1 MVTGPVKEVKEDWN
15 PPCWCDNEEDF
26 NLNQINADEV
36 RRALNEIKKA
46 TAPGPDGITSFLL
59 KLSSNEICEN
69 IAKIIKASINTATY
83 PEHWKRANIKPVYKA
98 KGSKSDASNYRPIS
112 LLPILARCFEKLVA
126 NQLTNFCN
134 ANYIIPKEQYGFCK
148 HSNCEMALLTA
159 VDGWCKAIDGGEVV
173 AALMI
178 DLSKA
183 FDSVSHPKLLVDLL
197 EIGCS
202 LKTVQWFS
210 SYLSIRQQRIEIQG
224 KKTSY
229 LEVTRGV
236 PQGSSL
242 SPLLFNIYLRNL
254 PESINSDS
262 FVFADDV
269 TLSEHHKSIEMVKQH
284 LSASFYDLKQ
294 FCESR
299 ELVINSS
306 KTQFIIIKT
315 PSKKLSPEESTL
327 ILDGISFSPLLSVK
341 WLGFTIDRHLTFSE
355 HINTTISKCR
365 GLLGILRRI
374 SSSVPKELMLLMY
387 NALIRT
393 HLEYAS
399 SVFIGASR
407 TQLQKLDIVQ
417 KCASRVISGLPRDAH
432 AAPIMKELGMDS
444 LTERRIKHFNELVSA
459 CIEGK
464 AHPSLCEL
472 FKKPQN
478 ADHPALHP
486 RTVIGR
492 RAFSSLGILVFNSAP
507 EMIAPA
513 DEDL

>member
-1 MVTGPVKEVKEDWN
+1 
-15 PPCWCDNEEDF
+15 
-26 NLNQINADEV
+26 
-36 RRALNEIKKA
+36 
-46 TAPGPDGITSFLL
+46 
-59 KLSSNEICEN
+59 
-69 IAKIIKASINTATY
+69 
-83 PEHWKRANIKPVYKA
+83 
-98 KGSKSDASNYRPIS
+98 
-112 LLPILARCFEKLVA
+112 
-126 NQLTNFCN
+126 
-134 ANYIIPKEQYGFCK
+134 
-148 HSNCEMALLTA
+148 
-159 VDGWCKAIDGGEVV
+159 
-173 AALMI
+173 MI

-262 FVFADDV
+262 FIFADDV
-269 TLSEHHKSIEMVKQH
+269 TLSEHHKSIELVKQH

-365 GLLGILRRI
+365 GLIGILRRI

-399 SVFIGASR
+399 SVFIGASL
-407 TQLQKLDIVQ
+407 TQL
-417 KCASRVISGLPRDAH
+417 
-432 AAPIMKELGMDS
+432 
-444 LTERRIKHFNELVSA
+444 
-459 CIEGK
+459 
-464 AHPSLCEL
+464 
-472 FKKPQN
+472 
-478 ADHPALHP
+478 
-486 RTVIGR
+486 
-492 RAFSSLGILVFNSAP
+492 
-507 EMIAPA
+507 
-513 DEDL
+513 